1 MVKLLDQYILRRF
14 LGILAGSLLA
24 FVIVFLVVDIVENL
38 DHYIDAKM
46 PRQAVAAYYLYTLP
60 QFISYAIP
68 MATLLATFFSM
79 GMLHKRNEITAM
91 KSSGLSIRRIGA
103 SLLLAGALISTGSF
117 FFDDLLVSTGMRKK
131 ADMQSQFLTRQYR
144 RKHKVLKQNIF
155 LQHSANE
162 TLAIDRFDY
171 RNQQA
176 KGVYLQ
182 RYSQGR
188 LVERIDFN
196 VLKWDEERG
205 MWHASN
211 YVYRSFRNPADTS
224 IHTRQ
229 GVDTLISL
237 AITPLDLMKMAVTP
251 EEMRYGELRDFVAQL
266 IRNGVD
272 PTRWVVNLHF
282 KVAFACT
289 GFIMVLFGLPLSVG
303 RPRASLAF
311 GAGMSI
317 FVIFGY
323 YVAIMLGKSLGKQG
337 VLEPWASAWLPNII
351 FLGLGFYLLLRQRS

>member
-1 MVKLLDQYILRRF
+1 M
-14 LGILAGSLLA
+14 
-24 FVIVFLVVDIVENL
+24 
-38 DHYIDAKM
+38 
-46 PRQAVAAYYLYTLP
+46 
-60 QFISYAIP
+60 
-68 MATLLATFFSM
+68 
-79 GMLHKRNEITAM
+79 
-91 KSSGLSIRRIGA
+91 
-103 SLLLAGALISTGSF
+103 
-117 FFDDLLVSTGMRKK
+117 
-131 ADMQSQFLTRQYR
+131 
-144 RKHKVLKQNIF
+144 LKQNIF

-171 RNQQA
+171 RKQQA

-182 RYSQGR
+182 RFSHGR
-188 LVERIDFN
+188 LLERIDFN

-205 MWHASN
+205 QWHAAN
-211 YVYRSFRNPADTS
+211 YVYRSFRDTADTS
-224 IHTRQ
+224 ILTRQ
-229 GVDTLISL
+229 GTDTLITL

-251 EEMRYGELRDFVAQL
+251 EEMRYGELRRFVAQL

-289 GFIMVLFGLPLSVG
+289 AFIMVLFGLPLSVG
-303 RPRASLAF
+303 RPRASLTF

-337 VLEPWASAWLPNII
+337 LLEPLLSAWLPNII